1 MSEQASGELYFQW
14 GVMVIVFIVH
24 SLADGLMNFPSRY
37 FRGTAPKKLIF
48 MKGRKE
54 NCCNC
59 LAPVCSY

>member
-37 FRGTAPKKLIF
+37 FRGTAPKKTNIYEREE
-48 MKGRKE
+48 RK
-54 NCCNC
+54 
-59 LAPVCSY
+59 LL